1 MLLCWNYESSPA
13 DDVILQSKQT
23 FTSTPLGLEE
33 LKLILYG
40 DETSILKSRDVGTS
54 IEQVATSVKMHSVIG
69 QSWMKFWFV

>member
-1 MLLCWNYESSPA
+1 M
-13 DDVILQSKQT
+13 ILQSKQT

-69 QSWMKFWFV
+69 QS